1 MVVRLILANAMKSA
15 ITMKKYKFLIDFFIG
30 GSIFIISTIL
40 ATFISLLFMGE
51 GISTVIAFK
60 GIEYIS
66 LFVLGGTI
74 FTIMKYLFENITKK
88 QNGKVM
94 VLKSQI
100 ILYAILLVIAI
111 FLLVF
116 SIYKSMTIL
125 KMFSITFIFVLIIYE
140 LGLYLASK
148 ILIKDIEKINQKLKE

>member
-1 MVVRLILANAMKSA
+1 
-15 ITMKKYKFLIDFFIG
+15 MKKYKFLIDFFIG

-74 FTIMKYLFENITKK
+74 FTIMKYLFENITNK

-125 KMFSITFIFVLIIYE
+125 KMFTIAFIFVLVIYE

-148 ILIKDIEKINQKLKE
+148 ILKKDIGKINQKLKE

>member
-1 MVVRLILANAMKSA
+1 
-15 ITMKKYKFLIDFFIG
+15 MKKYKFLIDFFIG

-74 FTIMKYLFENITKK
+74 FTIIKYLFEHITHKPK
-88 QNGKVM
+88 GKEM
-94 VLKSQI
+94 VLKTQLI
-100 ILYAILLVIAI
+100 IYAVLSVIAI
-111 FLLVF
+111 LILVF

-125 KMFSITFIFVLIIYE
+125 KMFTIAFIFVLVIYE

-148 ILIKDIEKINQKLKE
+148 ILKKDIGKINQKLKE

>member
-1 MVVRLILANAMKSA
+1 
-15 ITMKKYKFLIDFFIG
+15 
-30 GSIFIISTIL
+30 
-40 ATFISLLFMGE
+40 MGE

-88 QNGKVM
+88 QNSKVM
-94 VLKSQI
+94 VLKAQI

-116 SIYKSMTIL
+116 SIHKSMTIL
-125 KMFSITFIFVLIIYE
+125 KMFSIAFIFVLVIYE

-148 ILIKDIEKINQKLKE
+148 ILKKDIEKINQKLKE

>member
-1 MVVRLILANAMKSA
+1 
-15 ITMKKYKFLIDFFIG
+15 MKKYKFLIDFFIG

-74 FTIMKYLFENITKK
+74 FTIMKYLFDWFTKF
-88 QNGKVM
+88 
-94 VLKSQI
+94 SFEWDY
-100 ILYAILLVIAI
+100 YA
-111 FLLVF
+111 F
-116 SIYKSMTIL
+116 K
-125 KMFSITFIFVLIIYE
+125 K
-140 LGLYLASK
+140 
-148 ILIKDIEKINQKLKE
+148 KLKNFIWINKNFFFIYHIRFK